1 MIKRKFSSW
10 AKKNIYVLKVWENWN
25 KELRST
31 RHGRS
36 LKNYKLTSLA
46 MKRETWVLNQ
56 ISTTAFSIDEPIPEI
71 DVPIMRF
78 THLPVHLK
86 ISSVRWK
93 YTCEHWK
100 SKAYCKDCGGSQICE
115 HNRQRGFCKDCG
127 GSQIC
132 EHDRIRKQCKDCEES
147 QICPHK
153 KTETVLKRLWRLAN
167 MWKRKNGRDIAENVS
182 LRKSKT
188 KSSFCFPTRKINI

>member
-1 MIKRKFSSW
+1 MSSESYI
-10 AKKNIYVLKVWENWN
+10 NN
-25 KELRST
+25 
-31 RHGRS
+31 
-36 LKNYKLTSLA
+36 
-46 MKRETWVLNQ
+46 
-56 ISTTAFSIDEPIPEI
+56 SILDEPIPEI

-78 THLPVHLK
+78 THPPFHPK
-86 ISSVRWK
+86 ISSVRLK
-93 YTCEHWK
+93 YTCEHRK

-167 MWKRKNGRDIAENVS
+167 M
-182 LRKSKT
+182 
-188 KSSFCFPTRKINI
+188 